1 MPRVFHLVLAR
12 VMTDGQLLHVIS
24 SAKFELPAV
33 IAKRAGRRRVN
44 AQLGRLSRSGML
56 ERVPGPRCF
65 LYRSRQG
72 VLK

>member
-1 MPRVFHLVLAR
+1 
-12 VMTDGQLLHVIS
+12 MTDGQLLRLIS
-24 SAKFELPAV
+24 AGRFELPSV
-33 IAKRAGRRRVN
+33 IAKRAGRLRVN
-44 AQLGRLSRSGML
+44 AQLGRLFRAGML

>member
-1 MPRVFHLVLAR
+1 VAFPQVVA
-12 VMTDGQLLHVIS
+12 MTDGQLLHIIS
-24 SAKFELPAV
+24 SARFEQPSV

-65 LYRSRQG
+65 LYRSRQA
-72 VLK
+72 VLA